1 MGVLRAVLK
10 SLRVRNDKHQESNVF
25 SKRQLL
31 IALLLNSLM
40 GLAVAGQAPAAA
52 FAGPGPSSEA
62 LAALPQTPGAKGFQ
76 ERHYRLEKAGREMGY
91 QLYVPQ
97 KYDPKKKTPLVVAL
111 HGYGVNYGFFFSTVK
126 DMPALCEQYG
136 FICVAPMGY
145 STSGWFGAPMTVPGT
160 PPPGSRL
167 PVPQSGSEKE
177 QLLERELSELDVMG
191 VIEIVKREYKI
202 DAKRTY
208 LMGHSMGG
216 FGTWF
221 LGQKHIGMWRA
232 IAPMSGINENGFK
245 ELNIKKLARIP
256 VLVAVG
262 EQETDTVVT
271 SKKAVAALK
280 AAGGEVTY
288 VEIAGGTHGSMVAPS
303 TAQILEFFSKH

>member
-1 MGVLRAVLK
+1 MTTRRQVL
-10 SLRVRNDKHQESNVF
+10 S
-25 SKRQLL
+25 
-31 IALLLNSLM
+31 ALLLSSLA
-40 GLAVAGQAPAAA
+40 GLAGAGEAPAPA
-52 FAGPGPSSEA
+52 FVGPGPSSEV
-62 LAALPQTPGAKGFQ
+62 LAASPQTPGAKGDQ

-91 QLYVPQ
+91 HLYVP
-97 KYDPKKKTPLVVAL
+97 KSHDPKKGSALVVAL
-111 HGYGVNYGFFFSTVK
+111 HGYGVNYGFFFSFVK
-126 DMPALCEQYG
+126 DLPALCEQYG

-145 STSGWFGAPMTVPGT
+145 SPSGWYGSPMTVPGA

-167 PVPQSGSEKE
+167 PAPQIGSEKE
-177 QLLERELSELDVMG
+177 QLLERELSELDVLK
-191 VIEIVKREYKI
+191 VVEIVRREYKI
-202 DAKRTY
+202 DPKRMY

-216 FGTWF
+216 FGAWF
-221 LGQKHIGMWRA
+221 LGQKHLEMWAA
-232 IAPMSGINENGFK
+232 IAPMSGINDNGLK
-245 ELNIKKLARIP
+245 ELDIKKLARKP

-303 TAQILEFFSKH
+303 TARILEFFSRH

>member
-1 MGVLRAVLK
+1 LRNGKVPENNMVSRK
-10 SLRVRNDKHQESNVF
+10 
-25 SKRQLL
+25 QLL
-31 IALLLNSLM
+31 VLLLLNSLM
-40 GLAVAGQAPAAA
+40 GWTVAGEAPPAQA
-52 FAGPGPSSEA
+52 FAGAGPSSEA

-91 QLYVPQ
+91 HLYVPQ
-97 KYDPKKKTPLVVAL
+97 KYDPKAGAPLVVAL
-111 HGYGVNYGFFFSTVK
+111 HGYGVNYGFFFSYVK
-126 DMPALCEQYG
+126 DLPALCEQHG

-145 STSGWFGAPMTVPGT
+145 STSGWYGAPITVPGT

-167 PVPQSGSEKE
+167 PVPQTGSEKE
-177 QLLERELSELDVMG
+177 QLLERELSELDVMQ
-191 VIEIVKREYKI
+191 VIEIVKREYKV

-221 LGQKHIGMWRA
+221 LGQKHIDMWAA
-232 IAPMSGINENGFK
+232 IAPMSGINENGLK
-245 ELNIKKLARIP
+245 ELDIKKLAGKP

-262 EQETDTVVT
+262 EQETDTVVA

-303 TAQILEFFSKH
+303 TARIMEFFSGH

>member
-1 MGVLRAVLK
+1 M
-10 SLRVRNDKHQESNVF
+10 N

-31 IALLLNSLM
+31 TALLLHSLM
-40 GLAVAGQAPAAA
+40 GLAVAAQGPAQAYVGA
-52 FAGPGPSSEA
+52 GPSSEA

-91 QLYVPQ
+91 HLYVPQ
-97 KYDPKKKTPLVVAL
+97 KYDPRAGAPLVVAL
-111 HGYGVNYGFFFSTVK
+111 HGYGVNYGFFFSFVTELQ
-126 DMPALCEQYG
+126 ALCEKHG
-136 FICVAPMGY
+136 FICVAPNGY
-145 STSGWFGAPMTVPGT
+145 STSGWYGAPMTVPGT

-167 PVPQSGSEKE
+167 PVPQTGSEKE
-177 QLLERELSELDVMG
+177 QLLERELSELDVMQ
-191 VIEIVKREYKI
+191 VIQIVKREYKV
-202 DAKRTY
+202 DARRTY

-221 LGQKHIGMWRA
+221 LGQKHAGTWAA
-232 IAPMSGINENGFK
+232 IAPMSGINDNALQ
-245 ELNIKKLARIP
+245 ELDMKKLAGKP

-262 EQETDTVVT
+262 EQETDTVVA

-280 AAGGEVTY
+280 AAGGDVTY

-303 TAQILEFFSKH
+303 TDRIMEFFSRH